1 MTMLSFL
8 TMLSFRVPA
17 DDAVAIQRWGEAP
30 GVDRSEILR
39 DALHRHP
46 VGLSGESDPE
56 KWRQQPLTEAERAL
70 SDVAD
75 WGPAEDWTDWPMQR
89 GEICFARTP
98 GADRLVLI
106 LTRDPVADPV

>member
-56 KWRQQPLTEAERAL
+56 KWRQQPSPRPSERCL
-70 SDVAD
+70 MLPIGDRPRI
-75 WGPAEDWTDWPMQR
+75 GPTGRCKGVRSASP
-89 GEICFARTP
+89 ARP
-98 GADRLVLI
+98 AQID
-106 LTRDPVADPV
+106 